1 MPFDSSTI
9 IDAPRRPLAVH
20 DLVLEFATNP
30 PATDRLKARPVPR
43 WHSSLHA
50 ERLGSTLGVLL
61 RAREL
66 IGDEQRWCRRTYAR
80 GWRGLPVP
88 VQSSAAHRFCA
99 VRALMRAGRELDL
112 PMEDAR
118 NALEWQTVRPVQDW
132 NDDPARTHR
141 EVIAAFDAAV
151 AALERSSV

>member
-9 IDAPRRPLAVH
+9 IEAQRRPLAA
-20 DLVLEFATNP
+20 DYLALELGTGT
-30 PATDRLKARPVPR
+30 PAADRLKARPVPR

-50 ERLGSTLGVLL
+50 ERIGGTLGVLL

-99 VRALMRAGRELDL
+99 VGALMRAGRELGL
-112 PMEDAR
+112 PMDDAR

-132 NDDPARTHR
+132 NDDPERTHR

-151 AALERSSV
+151 AALERSGV

>member
-9 IDAPRRPLAVH
+9 IEAPRRPLAVH

-30 PATDRLKARPVPR
+30 PATDRLKARPIPR
-43 WHSSLHA
+43 WHSSLH
-50 ERLGSTLGVLL
+50 
-61 RAREL
+61 
-66 IGDEQRWCRRTYAR
+66 DEQRWCRRTYAR

-99 VRALMRAGRELDL
+99 VGALMRAGRELGL
-112 PMEDAR
+112 SMEDAR
-118 NALEWQTVRPVQDW
+118 NAIEWQTVRPVQDW
-132 NDDPARTHR
+132 NDDPERTHG

-151 AALERSSV
+151 DALERSGA